1 MSLRGCLLIA
11 ERWTASLHHGT
22 TVGGV
27 DVGGG
32 VFVGPGVRLGMGVI
46 EGVSVG
52 GRTGVAV
59 YSASGGYSSSMAEYQ
74 SSPLINANSVKRA
87 PA

>member
-1 MSLRGCLLIA
+1 ML
-11 ERWTASLHHGT
+11 
-22 TVGGV
+22 VGGGGV
-27 DVGGG
+27 EVGGGVGDIRG

-46 EGVSVG
+46 EGVNVG
-52 GRTGVAV
+52 GRIGVAV

-74 SSPLINANSVKRA
+74 SSPLVNANSVKRA